1 MKVPPLAWL
10 AALSLAAAVAGS
22 SSALASAKTTSTWAA
37 PDVKAATY
45 AKVAVL
51 AKISDEATR
60 KQLEDRVVAGLVQ
73 RGITAVPAY
82 ANFTPEDLAS
92 HEAVQARAQE
102 LGVDAGLVFTV
113 TGEQAQVKQ
122 GPTVHASIGVP
133 VHVGGFSVFLGGSVP
148 LGGGS
153 TTKVVG
159 LKSEFIT
166 SSVEGPRW
174 VATYA
179 TDLRNGGERAAH
191 EVATQA
197 LKQLKKSGLFE

>member
-1 MKVPPLAWL
+1 MKATPLTLLLGAVL
-10 AALSLAAAVAGS
+10 AASVPAFAA
-22 SSALASAKTTSTWAA
+22 AKTTGTWKA
-37 PDVKAATY
+37 PDLAPASY

-51 AKISDEATR
+51 AKISDEAAR
-60 KQLEDRVVAGLVQ
+60 RQLEDRVAAGLEQ
-73 RGITAVPAY
+73 RGIEAIPAHSSFTAE
-82 ANFTPEDLAS
+82 NLAS
-92 HEAVQARAQE
+92 EETVRARAKE

-113 TGEQAQVKQ
+113 TGEQTQVQQ

-133 VHVGGFSVFLGGSVP
+133 VHMGGFSLMVGGSVP

-166 SSVEGPRW
+166 SSGDGPRW
-174 VATYA
+174 AATYA
-179 TDLRNGGERAAH
+179 TDLRNGSERAAH

>member
-1 MKVPPLAWL
+1 MKADPLTVLGIVA
-10 AALSLAAAVAGS
+10 LAAALPAFG
-22 SSALASAKTTSTWAA
+22 AAKTTSTWKAPDAA
-37 PDVKAATY
+37 PASY

-51 AKISDEATR
+51 AKISDEAAR
-60 KQLEDRVVAGLVQ
+60 RQLEDRVAEGLAQ
-73 RGITAVPAY
+73 RGIEALPAHQHFTA
-82 ANFTPEDLAS
+82 EDLAS
-92 HEAVQARAQE
+92 REAVEARAKA

-113 TGEQAQVKQ
+113 TGEQTAVKQ

-133 VHVGGFSVFLGGSVP
+133 VHVGGFSLMLGGSVP
-148 LGGGS
+148 LGGGAS
-153 TTKVVG
+153 ATKVVG

-166 SSVEGPRW
+166 PSGEGPRW

-179 TDLRNGGERAAH
+179 TDLKNGSERAAH